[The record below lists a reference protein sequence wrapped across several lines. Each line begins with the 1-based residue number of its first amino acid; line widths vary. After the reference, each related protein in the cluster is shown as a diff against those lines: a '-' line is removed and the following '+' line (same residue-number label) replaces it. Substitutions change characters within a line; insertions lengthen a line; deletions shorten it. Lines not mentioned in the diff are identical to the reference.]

1 MITVTFVAL
10 AAAGALFLVSLM
22 RDRSLAGRVIALDG
36 IVTVLAAAIAV
47 EAARTRSGIF
57 LDAIV
62 IVALVGFVATS
73 AAARYVERRG
83 AHHD

>member
-1 MITVTFVAL
+1 VITVAFVLL
-10 AAAGALFLVSLM
+10 AAAGSLFLGSLM
-22 RDRSLAGRVIALDG
+22 RSRTLAGRVIALDG
-36 IVTVLAAAIAV
+36 IVTVLAAATAV

-57 LDAIV
+57 LDAVV

-83 AHHD
+83 AEHD